1 MAVFEST
8 RIVVDQYLNKENM
21 KRKENFLYAG
31 IKKLIKYCLI
41 LGKKI
46 GEKNFIFNIYLSQ
59 KKYFTSNEGE
69 IALLKCLK
77 IKYLFIITN

>member
-46 GEKNFIFNIYLSQ
+46 GKKNFKISLN
-59 KKYFTSNEGE
+59 YF
-69 IALLKCLK
+69 
-77 IKYLFIITN
+77 

>member
-1 MAVFEST
+1 MEIFIRKKVTWKNTYISSSELLMAVFEST

-46 GEKNFIFNIYLSQ
+46 GEKNFKISLN
-59 KKYFTSNEGE
+59 YF
-69 IALLKCLK
+69 
-77 IKYLFIITN
+77 